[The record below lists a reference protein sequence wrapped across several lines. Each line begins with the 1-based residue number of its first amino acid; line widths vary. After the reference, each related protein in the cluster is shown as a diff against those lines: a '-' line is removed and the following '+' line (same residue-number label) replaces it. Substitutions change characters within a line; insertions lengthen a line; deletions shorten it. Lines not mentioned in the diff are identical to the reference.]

1 MEQTDK
7 EVAGGTVGTPGR
19 MNAGDTGYGGVPG
32 GKQASSAG
40 DSEAAPLLVPEPEA
54 DPAKHWKPMSKPE
67 LEAAAGGPGWR
78 KMRCYA
84 VVLFWLVWVAMLTI
98 SIVIIVMSPHPVAAP
113 LKWWQ
118 KSLFYRLQPS
128 LLTGAQAKGS
138 GGINAICEQLPY
150 LRSLGI
156 GALILEG
163 LFDEEVFPSNLNETN
178 ERFGTLPQIQHLIA
192 ESNKTG
198 LKMLLDLCE
207 LNLLGPHDLSRNTAT
222 IQHALRFWLEQGA
235 AGFVICDTD
244 AAYSVKTLMGWRDV
258 FKEFNSDH
266 EERIMVVKQTGDV
279 LPLLNT
285 TSKNVKLVDVVMKSI
300 LPSSRHHLSA
310 HEVAAAIKTQLQ
322 TREEDIWPSWTIGG
336 KASHNLKKLLL
347 VLMMTLPG
355 SPAVQ
360 HNYMIDQ
367 TQDSKTNSTV
377 ALFSS
382 LSDSRAREE
391 ALLYGSFT
399 FLPYNT
405 SNSSSNSTLSPS
417 SHPMLAFLRSW
428 GCVHLLI
435 LLNAG
440 PELHSLDPA
449 WAPSLPEH
457 GVFVTSTGMDRMGS
471 TPLNA
476 LELQPYEAVVIK
488 F

>member
-7 EVAGGTVGTPGR
+7 VPEEPVGTQPRR
-19 MNAGDTGYGGVPG
+19 MDAGDTGYGGAPG
-32 GKQASSAG
+32 GKQASSAAE
-40 DSEAAPLLVPEPEA
+40 SEAAPLLVPEPEPEPE
-54 DPAKHWKPMSKPE
+54 PAQHWKPMSKPE

-84 VVLFWLVWVAMLTI
+84 VLLFWLLWVAMLAA
-98 SIVIIVMSPHPVAAP
+98 SVVIIVMSPHPVAAP

-118 KSLFYRLQPS
+118 KSLFYRLQP
-128 LLTGAQAKGS
+128 GAQTQGS
-138 GGINAICEQLPY
+138 GGMDAICEQLPY

-163 LFDEEVFPSNLNETN
+163 LFEEEVFPLKVNETR
-178 ERFGTLPQIQHLIA
+178 ERVGMLHQIQHLIL

-198 LKMLLDLCE
+198 LKMVLDLCE
-207 LNLLGPHDLSRNTAT
+207 LNLLGPHDLSRNPAT

-235 AGFVICDTD
+235 AGFAICDTD
-244 AAYSVKTLMGWRDV
+244 AAYSEKTLMGWRDV
-258 FKEFNSDH
+258 LKEFSSED
-266 EERIMVVKQTGDV
+266 EERIMVVKQTRDV
-279 LPLLNT
+279 LPPLNT
-285 TSKNVKLVDVVMKSI
+285 TSQNVKLVDVVMRSI
-300 LPSSRHHLSA
+300 LPSSRHHLPT
-310 HEVAAAIKTQLQ
+310 HEVAAAIKTKLQ

-347 VLMMTLPG
+347 VLLMTLPG

-360 HNYMIDQ
+360 HNYVVNQ
-367 TQDSKTNSTV
+367 TQDGKTNSTV

-391 ALLYGSFT
+391 ALLHGSFT

-405 SNSSSNSTLSPS
+405 SNASSNSTLFS
-417 SHPMLAFLRSW
+417 SSLPMLAFLRSW
-428 GCVHLLI
+428 GCVHFLI
-435 LLNAG
+435 LLNVGSERHPVDA
-440 PELHSLDPA
+440 A

-457 GVFVTSTGMDRMGS
+457 GVIVTSTGMDRMGS
-471 TPLNA
+471 TPLNT